1 MHLAQSQT
9 TMKCPAKTMFIN
21 NAFAFVTS
29 SVVVLIAQI
38 TQIHFAVNS
47 VYTEVW
53 GCKQFEYYVPWLW
66 HCMDATK
73 GVHVKSDLKKVF
85 FFYKLN

>member
-1 MHLAQSQT
+1 
-9 TMKCPAKTMFIN
+9 MKCPAKTMFIN

-47 VYTEVW
+47 VYTEV
-53 GCKQFEYYVPWLW
+53 
-66 HCMDATK
+66 
-73 GVHVKSDLKKVF
+73 
-85 FFYKLN
+85 